1 MSAVTIACMDNGDMI
16 VDCAIYTDGERENVD
31 GDISDALDRHRQA
44 GDNAFLWIG
53 LHSPTEAEFAQVSDE
68 LGLHPLAIEDAVEAH
83 QRPKLERY
91 GDVSFLVL
99 KTLTWADGT
108 EQIETGEIMVFV
120 GADFVITVRHGD
132 HNQLREVRRRAEA
145 DKDFLK
151 KGSIAVVYTV
161 CDAVV
166 DNYEVI
172 AEKVQ
177 TAITEL
183 EAEVFSPQRVNLVE
197 RIYSLKREVLEFQRA
212 VGPLVPV
219 ASGLV
224 TGRVQVPEPV
234 RPFFRDVADHTMRVN
249 GRIESY
255 SELVTSVLNAHLTQ
269 VGVRQNEDMRK
280 ISAWVAMAAI
290 PTMIAGY
297 FGMNFEHMPELHWSF
312 SYPLVIVIMVGA
324 CYLVYRLFRRS
335 GWL

>member
-1 MSAVTIACMDNGDMI
+1 MI
-16 VDCAIYTDGERENVD
+16 VDCAIYTDGLREPVE
-31 GDISDALDRHRQA
+31 GDISDALDRHRRT
-44 GDNAFLWIG
+44 GDDAFLWIG
-53 LHSPTEAEFAQVSDE
+53 LHAPTAAEFAQVSDE
-68 LGLHPLAIEDAVEAH
+68 LGLHPLAVEDAVEAH

-91 GDVSFLVL
+91 GNVSFLVL
-99 KTLTWADGT
+99 KTLTYTDDT

-120 GADFVITVRHGD
+120 GPDFVITVRHGD
-132 HNQLREVRRRAEA
+132 HNPLGDVRRRAEA
-145 DKDFLK
+145 DTEFLK
-151 KGSIAVVYTV
+151 KGAIAVVYAV

-166 DNYEVI
+166 DGYEVI
-172 AEKVQ
+172 SEKVQ

-219 ASGLV
+219 ARGLV
-224 TGRVQVPEPV
+224 TGRVQVPEGV

-249 GRIESY
+249 GGVESY
-255 SELVTSVLNAHLTQ
+255 SELLTSVLNAHLTQ

-297 FGMNFEHMPELHWSF
+297 FGMNFEHMPELHWMF
-312 SYPLVIVIMVGA
+312 SYPLVIVLMVGA
-324 CYLVYRLFRRS
+324 CLLVYRLFRRS